1 MKKTINGQN
10 VIQSF
15 ESWSPKSLAVEGD
28 KIGLMIGTLD
38 KPVKKVMIALDV
50 LEEVIDE
57 AVEKEVD
64 LIIAHHPL
72 IFKP

>member
-1 MKKTINGQN
+1 MDEMDKAFI
-10 VIQSF
+10 SLF
-15 ESWSPKSLAVEGD
+15 ESFAPKSLAVEGD
-28 KIGLMIGTLD
+28 KIGLMVGTLN

-57 AVEKEVD
+57 AIREEVD

-72 IFKP
+72 IFRTV